1 MEFRTFPLVINVMT
15 PFQCDFLSKQGF
27 ESFVVSVGKD
37 SHYLIGSQRGK
48 SFLVERTFLVTDF
61 ILYCKGN
68 SPRARKRFNQVVEA
82 KRFEGVFL
90 CRKVC

>member
-1 MEFRTFPLVINVMT
+1 MT

-37 SHYLIGSQRGK
+37 SHYLIGSPRGK

-61 ILYCKGN
+61 ILYCKGKHVN
-68 SPRARKRFNQVVEA
+68 LLHAGFFHRF
-82 KRFEGVFL
+82 R
-90 CRKVC
+90 